1 VRRLFA
7 SYKHFAPKG
16 AKAVIIS
23 QTTDN
28 FERVAQVVAGGGVIA
43 FRTDTFYG
51 LGADPFDASAVQ
63 NIRDLKGREGD
74 KPILIVISD
83 TKEIDRLIPLR
94 VKAFDDLAKRFWPG
108 ALTIIGQAA
117 AELPNQLTA
126 GTKTV
131 GVRLPDDDRVR
142 ALIAACG
149 GALTATS
156 ANVSGQ
162 PAARTAAEVESYFGQ
177 QIDLI
182 VDGGATISSAP
193 STVVDATTS
202 ELKLV
207 REGVIPWSEVRSA
220 VSS

>member
-1 VRRLFA
+1 MIVA
-7 SYKHFAPKG
+7 
-16 AKAVIIS
+16 
-23 QTTDN
+23 QTTENLD
-28 FERVAQVVAGGGVIA
+28 RISMTITRGGVIA

-51 LGADPFDASAVQ
+51 LGADPFKASAVQ
-63 NIRDLKGREGD
+63 KIRELKGREDD

-83 TKEIDRLIPLR
+83 TKEVDRLIPFR
-94 VKAFDDLAKRFWPG
+94 AKAFDDLAKRFWPG

-117 AELPNQLTA
+117 AELPNQLTV
-126 GTKTV
+126 GTETV

-162 PAARTAAEVESYFGQ
+162 PAARTAAEVECYFGQ
-177 QIDLI
+177 QVDLI
-182 VDGGATISSAP
+182 VDGGASTSESP

-220 VSS
+220 IAS

>member
-28 FERVAQVVAGGGVIA
+28 FERVAQVIAGGGVIA

-63 NIRDLKGREGD
+63 NIRDLKGRGDD

-94 VKAFDDLAKRFWPG
+94 RKGFDDLAKRFWPG

-177 QIDLI
+177 QIDLL
-182 VDGGATISSAP
+182 VDDGATISSAP

>member
-1 VRRLFA
+1 
-7 SYKHFAPKG
+7 
-16 AKAVIIS
+16 VIIS
-23 QTTDN
+23 QTADN
-28 FERVAQVVAGGGVIA
+28 LPQITATIAGCGVIA

-51 LGADPFDASAVQ
+51 LGADPFNASAVQ
-63 NIRDLKGREGD
+63 KIRELKGREDD

-83 TKEIDRLIPLR
+83 TKEVDRLIPFR
-94 VKAFDDLAKRFWPG
+94 AKAFDDLAKRFWPG

-117 AELPNQLTA
+117 AELPNQLTV

-162 PAARTAAEVESYFGQ
+162 PPRELRPKSKA
-177 QIDLI
+177 
-182 VDGGATISSAP
+182 IS
-193 STVVDATTS
+193 VS
-202 ELKLV
+202 EL
-207 REGVIPWSEVRSA
+207 I
-220 VSS
+220 

>member
-1 VRRLFA
+1 MAR
-7 SYKHFAPKG
+7 
-16 AKAVIIS
+16 KAVIIS
-23 QTTDN
+23 PTTDN
-28 FERVAQVVAGGGVIA
+28 LSQITATIARSGVIA

-51 LGADPFDASAVQ
+51 LGADPFNASAVQ
-63 NIRDLKGREGD
+63 KLRELKGREDD
-74 KPILIVISD
+74 KPILIVISN
-83 TKEIDRLIPLR
+83 TREIDRLIPLR
-94 VKAFDDLAKRFWPG
+94 TKAFDDLAKSFWPG
-108 ALTIIGQAA
+108 ALTIIGHAA
-117 AELPNQLTA
+117 PELPNQLTA

-142 ALIAACG
+142 ALIAGCG

-182 VDGGATISSAP
+182 VDGGATTSESP

-220 VSS
+220 LSS

>member
-1 VRRLFA
+1 M
-7 SYKHFAPKG
+7 
-16 AKAVIIS
+16 IIS

-28 FERVAQVVAGGGVIA
+28 LRQITATIAGSGVIA

-51 LGADPFDASAVQ
+51 LGADPFKASAVQ
-63 NIRDLKGREGD
+63 KIRELKGREDD

-83 TKEIDRLIPLR
+83 TKEIDRLVPFRTL
-94 VKAFDDLAKRFWPG
+94 AFDDLAKRFWPG

-117 AELPNQLTA
+117 AELPNQLTV

-177 QIDLI
+177 QVDLI
-182 VDGGATISSAP
+182 VDGGATTSESP

-220 VSS
+220 LSS

>member
-1 VRRLFA
+1 M
-7 SYKHFAPKG
+7 
-16 AKAVIIS
+16 IIS

-28 FERVAQVVAGGGVIA
+28 LRQITATIAGCGVIA

-51 LGADPFDASAVQ
+51 LGADPFSASAVQ
-63 NIRDLKGREGD
+63 KIRELKGREDD
-74 KPILIVISD
+74 KPILTVISD
-83 TKEIDRLIPLR
+83 TKEIDRLIPFR
-94 VKAFDDLAKRFWPG
+94 AKAFDDLAKRFWPG

-117 AELPNQLTA
+117 AELPNQLTG

-162 PAARTAAEVESYFGQ
+162 PPARTAAEVASYFGQ
-177 QIDLI
+177 RIDLI
-182 VDGGATISSAP
+182 VDGGATTSESP

-220 VSS
+220 LSS

>member
-1 VRRLFA
+1 
-7 SYKHFAPKG
+7 
-16 AKAVIIS
+16 VIIS

-28 FERVAQVVAGGGVIA
+28 LRQITATIAGCGVIA

-51 LGADPFDASAVQ
+51 LGADPFNASAVQ
-63 NIRDLKGREGD
+63 KIRELKGREDD

-83 TKEIDRLIPLR
+83 TKEVDRLIPFR
-94 VKAFDDLAKRFWPG
+94 AKAFDDLAKRFWPG

-117 AELPNQLTA
+117 AELPNQLTV

-162 PAARTAAEVESYFGQ
+162 PPARTAAEVASYFGQ
-177 QIDLI
+177 RIDLI
-182 VDGGATISSAP
+182 VDGGATTSESP

-207 REGVIPWSEVRSA
+207 REGLIPWSEVRSA
-220 VSS
+220 LSS

>member
-1 VRRLFA
+1 
-7 SYKHFAPKG
+7 
-16 AKAVIIS
+16 VIIS

-28 FERVAQVVAGGGVIA
+28 LRQITAMIAGCGVIA

-51 LGADPFDASAVQ
+51 LGADPFKASAVQ
-63 NIRDLKGREGD
+63 KIRELKGREDD
-74 KPILIVISD
+74 KPILIVISE
-83 TKEIDRLIPLR
+83 TKEIDRLVPFR
-94 VKAFDDLAKRFWPG
+94 AKAFDDLAKRFWPG

-117 AELPNQLTA
+117 AELPNQLTV

-177 QIDLI
+177 QVDLI
-182 VDGGATISSAP
+182 VDGGATTSESP

-220 VSS
+220 LSS